1 MNMDEI
7 KRAVREYAP
16 ELDPEEV
23 RAFMGEHDKPADESD
38 SHAVWAAK
46 VLRARGEGQY
56 GDGASLDTIRDAMRY
71 HDENQ

>member
-1 MNMDEI
+1 MSTDEI
-7 KRAVREYAP
+7 KRAVREHAP

-23 RAFMGEHDKPADESD
+23 RAFMEKHDKPAAESD

-56 GDGASLDTIRDAMRY
+56 GDGAPLDTVTEAMRY
-71 HDENQ
+71 HDKNQ